1 MTAYIVFIREST
13 QDAAELGRY
22 DASVKPSFDGH
33 PVSFL
38 ALYGKQEIFE
48 GAPVEGVVILSFPTM
63 AEAKAWYYSPAY
75 QEAAQHRFKGA
86 TYRVVM
92 VEGVG

>member
-13 QDAAELGRY
+13 QDATELERY

-33 PVSFL
+33 PVGFL
-38 ALYGKQEIFE
+38 AVYGKHETLE
-48 GAPVEGVVILSFPTM
+48 GAPVEGAVILSFPTM
-63 AEAKAWYYSPAY
+63 AEAKAWYGSAAY

-86 TYRVVM
+86 TYRVVV
-92 VEGVG
+92 VEGI

>member
-13 QDAAELGRY
+13 QDAAELERY
-22 DASVKPSFDGH
+22 SASVKPSFVGH

-38 ALYGKQEIFE
+38 AAYGKHETLE

-63 AEAKAWYYSPAY
+63 ADAKAWYDSPAY

-86 TYRVVM
+86 TYRAVL
-92 VEGVG
+92 VEGV